1 MARLFYETVT
11 RSDAAPSRWLALTH
25 GIFGTGG
32 NWRSIARKFVEAA
45 SDWGAVL
52 IDLRGHGKSP
62 AGPGPHTLAACAE
75 DLAATFATLASAGMP
90 VRALSAHSF
99 GGKAA
104 LALSAIDSDALP
116 VHRFILDSTPSARPH
131 AWEVPLHT
139 VPKVLAL
146 LEILPTTWP
155 SRDAF
160 VAAVVAAGQP
170 RAIAQWLGLSVQRH
184 GENYQLQL
192 DLPVIRALLDD
203 YFARD
208 MWAALEDARAPLD
221 FVVASRG
228 NTVSEADVAR
238 LATAPPHVHT
248 VTLDTGHW
256 LHVDAPAAVVAHLVT
271 RLAG

>member
-104 LALSAIDSDALP
+104 TSASFYSG
-116 VHRFILDSTPSARPH
+116 FIPKRSSARVGGAVAYGPQG
-131 AWEVPLHT
+131 ARV
-139 VPKVLAL
+139 ARN
-146 LEILPTTWP
+146 PT
-155 SRDAF
+155 D
-160 VAAVVAAGQP
+160 
-170 RAIAQWLGLSVQRH
+170 
-184 GENYQLQL
+184 
-192 DLPVIRALLDD
+192 
-203 YFARD
+203 
-208 MWAALEDARAPLD
+208 
-221 FVVASRG
+221 
-228 NTVSEADVAR
+228 DVA
-238 LATAPPHVHT
+238 
-248 VTLDTGHW
+248 
-256 LHVDAPAAVVAHLVT
+256 
-271 RLAG
+271 

>member
-1 MARLFYETVT
+1 
-11 RSDAAPSRWLALTH
+11 
-25 GIFGTGG
+25 
-32 NWRSIARKFVEAA
+32 
-45 SDWGAVL
+45 
-52 IDLRGHGKSP
+52 
-62 AGPGPHTLAACAE
+62 
-75 DLAATFATLASAGMP
+75 
-90 VRALSAHSF
+90 
-99 GGKAA
+99 
-104 LALSAIDSDALP
+104 
-116 VHRFILDSTPSARPH
+116 
-131 AWEVPLHT
+131 
-139 VPKVLAL
+139 
-146 LEILPTTWP
+146 
-155 SRDAF
+155 
-160 VAAVVAAGQP
+160 
-170 RAIAQWLGLSVQRH
+170 LSVQRH

-248 VTLDTGHW
+248 VTLDAGHW